1 MGQRARGKGE
11 VGDGCGLGGEE
22 HKRGCEQAG
31 QGDFGWRAA
40 LGAPRFVADSGD
52 RGCSDG
58 QRRRR
63 QEEGRGKLLSF
74 CKLEHCQTIIEALDD
89 AIG

>member
-1 MGQRARGKGE
+1 MERSGKLRGEGE

-40 LGAPRFVADSGD
+40 LGAPRFVADFRRQGLFGRTAPATSG
-52 RGCSDG
+52 GG
-58 QRRRR
+58 QR
-63 QEEGRGKLLSF
+63 
-74 CKLEHCQTIIEALDD
+74 
-89 AIG
+89 